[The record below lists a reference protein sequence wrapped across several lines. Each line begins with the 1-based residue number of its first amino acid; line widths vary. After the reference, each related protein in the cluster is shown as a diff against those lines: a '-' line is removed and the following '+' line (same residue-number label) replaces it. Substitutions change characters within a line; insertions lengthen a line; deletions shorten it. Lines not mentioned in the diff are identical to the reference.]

1 MIATLSERTTLA
13 EALTM
18 NLVATDARRAEWDG
32 DRCAVCGKTVRAGQ
46 RIADLTGGRGLVHVL
61 RCAGMADASRRARAA
76 TAAAREPQ
84 PEQRRP
90 AARGAARGSSRSATR
105 LSEATQAPGANSR
118 AGTAA

>member
-1 MIATLSERTTLA
+1 MIATLNEKTTIDQ
-13 EALTM
+13 ALTA
-18 NLVATDARRAEWDG
+18 NLVATDARAAGWDG
-32 DRCAVCGKTVRAGQ
+32 DRCAVCGKTVQAGE
-46 RIADLTGGRGLVHVL
+46 RVADLADGRGLVHVL

-84 PEQRRP
+84 PEPRRS